1 MNTFAPEQHVRII
14 LVEDDDGDALLVEE
28 LLIDTGLR
36 HSLIRAS
43 SLAAVRA
50 EPTVHAADCILLD
63 LHLPDAS
70 GIGAVAAVQEIAPDA
85 AIIVLT
91 GLAESQA
98 GSEAVAAGAQDYLV
112 KGQVAPDLL
121 HRAVRYAVHRKQAE
135 RASADIRTGQL
146 RAEENARLE
155 RGLLPQPMIS
165 ASAIR
170 ATSRYLPGRE
180 RALLGGD
187 FLDVVQTPDGQLHA
201 IVGDVSGHGPDAA
214 ALGVCLRIA
223 WRSLTL
229 GGHRAQDL
237 LLLLERML
245 VAERTQ
251 SDLFATV
258 TLACLDPA
266 AGRATLH
273 LAGHHPPLLTTA
285 GRTREVSARHGIA
298 LGIAPGHANWQASE
312 LTLPDRGAL
321 VIYTDGL
328 VEGHEGKEPQRLGVD
343 GLIRLMDRIPAD
355 DTDTHLDELITQVRE
370 LNANRHTDDLAILR
384 LEWNGIGSLTGLL
397 PAPGTADSPS
407 PRLERR

>member
-1 MNTFAPEQHVRII
+1 M
-14 LVEDDDGDALLVEE
+14 EE

-36 HSLIRAS
+36 HAVIRCS

-50 EPTVHAADCILLD
+50 EPTIHAADCILLD

-98 GSEAVAAGAQDYLV
+98 GTEAVAAGAQDYLV

-135 RASADIRTGQL
+135 RTSADIRAGQL

-165 ASAIR
+165 ASSIR

-245 VAERTQ
+245 VAERPQ

-266 AGRATLH
+266 DGRATLY

-285 GRTREVSARHGIA
+285 GRTHQVSARHGIA
-298 LGIAPGHANWQASE
+298 LGIAPGHANWHASE

-321 VIYTDGL
+321 MIYTDGL
-328 VEGHEGKEPQRLGVD
+328 VEGHEGDEPQRLGVE

-355 DTDTHLDELITQVRE
+355 DTDTHLDELITQVRA
-370 LNANRHTDDLAILR
+370 LNADRHTDDLAILR
-384 LEWNGIGSLTGLL
+384 LEWNGFGALTGLISASGHVL
-397 PAPGTADSPS
+397 SHEKG
-407 PRLERR
+407 R

>member
-1 MNTFAPEQHVRII
+1 MNAPAAEQQHVRIL

-36 HSLIRAS
+36 HSLVRCT
-43 SLAAVRA
+43 SLGAVRT
-50 EPTVHAADCILLD
+50 EPTVHSADCILLD

-91 GLAESQA
+91 GLAESKA
-98 GSEAVAAGAQDYLV
+98 GGEAVAAGAQDYLV
-112 KGQVAPDLL
+112 KGQVEPDLL

-135 RASADIRTGQL
+135 RTSADIRAGQL

-165 ASAIR
+165 ASSIR
-170 ATSRYLPGRE
+170 TTSRYLPGRE

-187 FLDVVQTPDGQLHA
+187 FLDVVETPDGQLHA

-229 GGHRAQDL
+229 GGHRAEDL

-258 TLACLDPA
+258 TLACIDPA
-266 AGRATLH
+266 EGRATLY
-273 LAGHHPPLLTTA
+273 LAGHHAPLLTTN
-285 GRTREVSARHGIA
+285 GRTREVPARHGIA
-298 LGIAPGHANWQASE
+298 LGIAPGYANWHASE
-312 LTLPDRGAL
+312 LVLPERGAL
-321 VIYTDGL
+321 MIYTDGL
-328 VEGHEGKEPQRLGVD
+328 VEGHEGAEHQRLGVE

-355 DTDTHLDELITQVRE
+355 DTDAHLDELITRVRE

-384 LEWNGIGSLTGLL
+384 LEWDGTDPLRGLL
-397 PAPGTADSPS
+397 QSPQ
-407 PRLERR
+407 LERRR